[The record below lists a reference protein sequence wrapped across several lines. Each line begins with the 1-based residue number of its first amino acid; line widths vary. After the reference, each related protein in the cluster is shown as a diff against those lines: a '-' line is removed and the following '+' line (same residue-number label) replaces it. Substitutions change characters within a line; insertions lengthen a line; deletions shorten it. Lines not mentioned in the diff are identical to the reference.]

1 MTRDSRSDQGP
12 QEEEGEG
19 PPPSALRAMAK
30 AARQA
35 RYLSGEPTEIIQI
48 SGEPN
53 QEEPRQEA
61 TEQARGKTDE
71 LAYGTDPLHGKTET
85 EQLHEPTET
94 AQLEGKTAQLE
105 DQTEQLDDKTKT
117 LRRTDEKASDRAV
130 SGGSELVAR
139 TIDGGVGVN
148 GPPAAT
154 RMPLESGAPTEGP
167 NTGWDPAVADYLDRN
182 KLRLRAEGA
191 IAALVVVLVILL
203 IVLVVNDAFGG
214 PPPSATPRSV
224 SRSQASTNFGGNPAS
239 HPSGTTSTIPAAT
252 PSSSTPFMPAA
263 SAPATSA
270 PTTSVPSTPTTS
282 VPSVPGGA
290 PTLSSMTPA
299 SGTAGQTLVV
309 AGANFMS
316 SNGQI
321 LFQFG
326 SQPAPTS
333 CPVQTSCTITV
344 PAMTGP
350 PSVVPV
356 TATTSNGTSN
366 TLYFVYTQ

>member
-1 MTRDSRSDQGP
+1 MTRDSRSNQGP
-12 QEEEGEG
+12 QEQEGEG
-19 PPPSALRAMAK
+19 PPRSALRAMAK

-48 SGEPN
+48 SAESN
-53 QEEPRQEA
+53 QEELRQEEPEE
-61 TEQARGKTDE
+61 TRGKTDE
-71 LAYGTDPLHGKTET
+71 IKYGTDQLHDKTET
-85 EQLHEPTET
+85 EQLHETTE
-94 AQLEGKTAQLE
+94 
-105 DQTEQLDDKTKT
+105 TEQLDGKTEQLDEKT
-117 LRRTDEKASDRAV
+117 ETLQRTDAKSSDRDV
-130 SGGSELVAR
+130 SSRSALLAR
-139 TIDGGVGVN
+139 RVDGGVGVD
-148 GPPAAT
+148 GARTATGMPA
-154 RMPLESGAPTEGP
+154 ESGPSTERP
-167 NTGWDPAVADYLDRN
+167 NTAWDTSVADYLDRN

-214 PPPSATPRSV
+214 SPPSATHQSV
-224 SRSQASTNFGGNPAS
+224 SRSQASTSVEGNPAS
-239 HPSGTTSTIPAAT
+239 HPSGSTSTIPAVA
-252 PSSSTPFMPAA
+252 PSSSTPFAPTA
-263 SAPATSA
+263 SVPATPA
-270 PTTSVPSTPTTS
+270 PTTSPPTTPVPSTPAPS
-282 VPSVPGGA
+282 VPPVPGGA

-299 SGTAGQTLVV
+299 SGSAGQTVVV

-344 PAMTGP
+344 PANTGP

-356 TATTSNGTSN
+356 TATTSDGTSN